1 MIVMLVDLI
10 YNIILVVSEEIAMSD
25 VLENMGFIPKEQLI
39 TYKGT
44 MTGFV
49 L

>member
-1 MIVMLVDLI
+1 MVVMLVDLI
-10 YNIILVVSEEIAMSD
+10 YNIILVVSEELVMSD
-25 VLENMGFIPKEQLI
+25 VLRNMDFIPKEQLI